1 MQLTRRIL
9 NELSNLQYKIF
20 TCPFE
25 KRLQQEA
32 LIVAFEGE
40 YGNGSKGNG
49 DALFMTAIIKAALAA
64 WDSVALILDL
74 RAMMYEW
81 GDLIGSAVFAGAD
94 RYFDAPFPTSIVI
107 SDRNREGMTSFMRD
121 EVGQDPQKWLFD
133 SLEEAL
139 RAVEEQLQT
148 RERTPTEPDTTT

>member
-1 MQLTRRIL
+1 MQLTERRL
-9 NELSNLQYKIF
+9 DELSNLRYRIF
-20 TCPFE
+20 TCPFG
-25 KRLQQEA
+25 KRSDQTA
-32 LIVAFEGE
+32 IVVGFEGE
-40 YGNGSKGNG
+40 YGYGSKGNG

-74 RAMMYEW
+74 RAMVYEW

-94 RYFDAPFPTSIVI
+94 KYLDAPFPTSIVI

-121 EVGQDPQKWLFD
+121 EMGQDPQKWLFD

-148 RERTPTEPDTTT
+148 QERTPTEPDTIT